1 MKTATLSGRSTDGSR
16 YGDLRLAVLLG
27 VLLCASLAITGR
39 GPSSDLT
46 AVYMAGLAYAA
57 ERPDLIYAV
66 EAGRFTMMPPEGW
79 ADLARRAGVEAA
91 DYPFVYPPLWAV
103 LSAKV
108 APHLDSDVLATL
120 ALLMNHVLLVA
131 TVWLAWRACGR
142 PMTLLSYLTI
152 GCGALLL
159 TMPGHAALLQNQ
171 PQILVAALVV
181 LAVERERAGAWL
193 MGGAAMAL
201 AAALKGFPAAFALVW
216 LAAGAWRPF
225 SAFAVTGALLALSS
239 VGLAGW
245 PLHAEFV
252 RLLSSISDT
261 VLITDFNPGLHPL
274 LAQFMPLSPDLLIER
289 TAIVERDGQP
299 FNFFAIPQGPLWG
312 AVETGLL
319 LTAILAFGRAMRLSD
334 AQTRAAALWPAGLMT
349 LTFLSPMPW
358 AYCYIAG
365 LAFVPVLA
373 TNRGRG
379 SLIVALALLAL
390 TSPGPAALIAS
401 LGLVPAP
408 FAAYAAL
415 AMCAIT
421 VLFWWAGR
429 RRRIGFAS
437 RLLPSGTDAAHT
449 SALGPSDGIPP
460 SGPASRA

>member
-1 MKTATLSGRSTDGSR
+1 MKTAALGARPACGSR
-16 YGDLRLAVLLG
+16 YGDLRLAVLLA
-27 VLLCASLAITGR
+27 VVLCASLAISGR

-46 AVYMAGLAYAA
+46 AVYMAGLAHAA
-57 ERPDLIYAV
+57 ERPDLIYPADT
-66 EAGRFTMMPPEGW
+66 GRFTMLPPEGW

-91 DYPFVYPPLWAV
+91 DYPFIYPPLWAV

-108 APHLDSDVLATL
+108 APHVGSDTLATA
-120 ALLMNHVLLVA
+120 ALVINHLLLVA

-142 PMTLLSYLTI
+142 PMPLLSFLTI
-152 GCGALLL
+152 GCGALFL
-159 TMPGHAALLQNQ
+159 TMPGHGGLLQNQ

-193 MGGAAMAL
+193 VAGAAMAL

-225 SAFAVTGALLALSS
+225 SAFAAAGALLALSS
-239 VGLAGW
+239 VWLAGW
-245 PLHAEFV
+245 PLHAEFL

-261 VLITDFNPGLHPL
+261 VLITNFNPGLHPL

-289 TAIVERDGQP
+289 TAIAERDGQP
-299 FNFFAIPQGPLWG
+299 FNYFAIPRGPVWG
-312 AVETGLL
+312 AVATGLL
-319 LTAILAFGRAMRLSD
+319 LMAILMFGRAMRRAD
-334 AQTRAAALWPAGLMT
+334 AQTRAAAFWPAALMA

-373 TNRGRG
+373 TNPGRG

-390 TSPGPAALIAS
+390 TSPGPAELIAT

-415 AMCAIT
+415 AMCAIM
-421 VLFWWAGR
+421 VLFAWAGR
-429 RRRIGFAS
+429 RGMTAAAPCP
-437 RLLPSGTDAAHT
+437 LPARSDAAHAT
-449 SALGPSDGIPP
+449 ALGPKPAARPP
-460 SGPASRA
+460 GPASSG

>member
-1 MKTATLSGRSTDGSR
+1 MSSNP
-16 YGDLRLAVLLG
+16 
-27 VLLCASLAITGR
+27 CR
-39 GPSSDLT
+39 G
-46 AVYMAGLAYAA
+46 GLFQ
-57 ERPDLIYAV
+57 RPV
-66 EAGRFTMMPPEGW
+66 
-79 ADLARRAGVEAA
+79 
-91 DYPFVYPPLWAV
+91 
-103 LSAKV
+103 
-108 APHLDSDVLATL
+108 
-120 ALLMNHVLLVA
+120 
-131 TVWLAWRACGR
+131 
-142 PMTLLSYLTI
+142 
-152 GCGALLL
+152 
-159 TMPGHAALLQNQ
+159 
-171 PQILVAALVV
+171 
-181 LAVERERAGAWL
+181 
-193 MGGAAMAL
+193 
-201 AAALKGFPAAFALVW
+201 KGFPAAFALVW

-408 FAAYAAL
+408 FAAYAGL